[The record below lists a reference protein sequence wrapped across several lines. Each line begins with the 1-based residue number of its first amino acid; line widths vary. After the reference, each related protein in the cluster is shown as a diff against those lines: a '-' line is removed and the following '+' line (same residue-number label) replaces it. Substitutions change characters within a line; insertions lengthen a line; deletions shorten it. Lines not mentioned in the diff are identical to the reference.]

1 MLPSKR
7 ILSLPIISLKEGQ
20 QIGLVRNIVIDPAA
34 KSVAA
39 LIVDPKGF
47 FKEQRIIP
55 FNRVVSV
62 GENAITVGAEKQAE
76 KATNLPEMM
85 ELLKEKAALIG
96 IKVITANGKTLGLI
110 EEFYV
115 DEESGAIA
123 CLEIS
128 GGKID
133 GLLKGKARLNAD
145 DVLTIGADVVVAAK
159 DSEERLELFSKGINE
174 NVKQLFQVAAQKAS
188 RKGRDA
194 NSVLRKSKKN
204 NLPSPSEETAELGEM
219 VNTEAMIEDTLE
231 QAQPAAADAPEPVSE
246 AEADNR
252 DNKMI

>member
-1 MLPSKR
+1 MLPSKK

-20 QIGLVRNIVIDPAA
+20 QIGFVRNLVIDPNA

-39 LIVDPKGF
+39 LIVDPRGF

-55 FNRVVSV
+55 YNKVVSI
-62 GENAITVGAEKQAE
+62 GENVITVGAEKQAE
-76 KATNLPEMM
+76 KATNLPDIM

-115 DEESGAIA
+115 DAESGAIS

-133 GLLKGKARLNAD
+133 GLFKGKARMNAD

-159 DSEERLELFSKGINE
+159 GCEERLELFTKGINE
-174 NVKQLFQVAAQKAS
+174 NVKQLFQVATQKAS
-188 RKGRDA
+188 RKSQEVNHILKKGKQD
-194 NSVLRKSKKN
+194 SVTSD
-204 NLPSPSEETAELGEM
+204 T
-219 VNTEAMIEDTLE
+219 EDTRDIIDENIE
-231 QAQPAAADAPEPVSE
+231 QIQPVSVGSVQPQSE
-246 AEADNR
+246 DENNNNNNQ
-252 DNKMI
+252 DNKII

>member
-20 QIGLVRNIVIDPAA
+20 QIGFVRNIVIDPIA

-39 LIVDPKGF
+39 LVVDPKGF

-55 FNRVVSV
+55 FNKVVSI
-62 GENAITVGAEKQAE
+62 GENVITVSAEKQAE
-76 KATNLPEMM
+76 KATNLPDIM
-85 ELLKEKAALIG
+85 ELLKEKASLIG

-115 DEESGAIA
+115 DAENGAITS
-123 CLEIS
+123 LEIS

-145 DVLTIGADVVVAAK
+145 DVLTIGADVVVAMK
-159 DSEERLELFSKGINE
+159 DSEERLELFTKGINE
-174 NVKQLFQVAAQKAS
+174 NVKQMFQVATQKAS
-188 RKGRDA
+188 RKSREANKMRKKDPKESVTSDLDDNSDA
-194 NSVLRKSKKN
+194 ITECDENIDLIRPASAESFPPQSEDNSN
-204 NLPSPSEETAELGEM
+204 N
-219 VNTEAMIEDTLE
+219 
-231 QAQPAAADAPEPVSE
+231 Q
-246 AEADNR
+246 DNR
-252 DNKMI
+252 II